1 LKGWGGGGF
10 VQESKCS
17 CMICSHMPPLLLMIV
32 SKNPLSSH
40 GAEFLG
46 LVLDFPFVL
55 GRLPS

>member
-1 LKGWGGGGF
+1 MHDLL
-10 VQESKCS
+10 
-17 CMICSHMPPLLLMIV
+17 SHASLLLIIV

-46 LVLDFPFVL
+46 LVLDFSFVV

>member
-1 LKGWGGGGF
+1 
-10 VQESKCS
+10 
-17 CMICSHMPPLLLMIV
+17 MPPLLLMIV
-32 SKNPLSSH
+32 SKIPLSSH